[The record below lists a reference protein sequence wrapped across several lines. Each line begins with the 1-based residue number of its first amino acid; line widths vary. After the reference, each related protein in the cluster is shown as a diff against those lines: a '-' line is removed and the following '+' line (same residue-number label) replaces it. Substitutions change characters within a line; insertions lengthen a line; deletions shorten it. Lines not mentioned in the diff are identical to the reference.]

1 MGTLVVLTL
10 VPLLGS
16 FITEPAAMTLAALLL
31 RMDQHP
37 YGRDYVGSMSIAG
50 QRGTLRHQ
58 FNGTSLEGR
67 VFGKTGT
74 LSGVKALAGYVP
86 VEGDSPVRFVML
98 LNKDGIDNK
107 TAYRPIWALLGNG
120 LGRASAGP
128 RVDDLAP

>member
-1 MGTLVVLTL
+1 MTAYQITSMMEGVV
-10 VPLLGS
+10 
-16 FITEPAAMTLAALLL
+16 
-31 RMDQHP
+31 
-37 YGRDYVGSMSIAG
+37 
-50 QRGTLRHQ
+50 QRGTATVVREVGKPVAGKTGTLRDM
-58 FNGTSLEGR
+58 FRDGPLDG
-67 VFGKTGT
+67 VLVGKTGT

-128 RVDDLAP
+128 RIDDLAP